1 MVLTRQEQ
9 IRKIHYF
16 FVKRFTI
23 GMKSIEPIDRTDPEY
38 DKKYKA
44 WQSAFEFPKRLHID
58 LADFADH
65 IVYAGNNIQ
74 GGPDT
79 EFKVLPEFIDNL
91 NKVLNDGDFDEYMN
105 IAKPNIPTDADYD
118 EKIKAWKKAFKIANK
133 IQGFTKDVK
142 IAIDASP
149 GKFITS
155 VGYYAY
161 IISLINRL
169 ESN

>member
-9 IRKIHYF
+9 IRKIHRS
-16 FVKRFTI
+16 FVERFTN
-23 GMKSIEPIDRTDPEY
+23 GMRSIKPIDRTEPEH

-44 WQSAFEFPKRLHID
+44 WQSAFEFPKQLNID
-58 LADFADH
+58 LANFADH

-91 NKVLNDGDFDEYMN
+91 NKVLNDGNFDEHMN

-118 EKIKAWKKAFKIANK
+118 EKIKAWKKAFEVANK

-142 IAIDASP
+142 TAIDASP
-149 GKFITS
+149 TGFITS

>member
-1 MVLTRQEQ
+1 MGLTRQEQ
-9 IRKIHYF
+9 IKRIHQS
-16 FVKRFTI
+16 FVENFTN
-23 GMKSIEPIDRTDPEY
+23 GMRSIKPTDRTDPEFG
-38 DKKYKA
+38 KKYEA
-44 WQSAFEFPKRLHID
+44 WQSAFAFPKRLHIEF
-58 LADFADH
+58 ANFADH
-65 IVYAGNNIQ
+65 IVYAGNNSQ

-105 IAKPNIPTDADYD
+105 IAKPNIPTDTDYD
-118 EKIKAWKKAFKIANK
+118 EKVKAWKKAFEVANK

-149 GKFITS
+149 ARFITS
-155 VGYYAY
+155 VGYYSY